1 MEEHGAKAF
10 RGRGGE
16 RERGAKEGRGG
27 DKEGGKRGKSVERG
41 ERRRREGRGI
51 IAEGPLRV
59 ALAKKS

>member
-1 MEEHGAKAF
+1 MQKRF
-10 RGRGGE
+10 GGEGERE
-16 RERGAKEGRGG
+16 RERGAKEGRRG
-27 DKEGGKRGKSVERG
+27 DKEEGKRGKSVERG